1 MTMWRTLSLNRK
13 LAIGAIA
20 LGALAVFAEPYAGP
34 AVSIAPR
41 DLAVMV
47 QREVDHVTPRE
58 LADWIVAG
66 RADFRVV
73 DVRSADQYAAYHIPG
88 AENLSVAALPDQRFE
103 PTEKVVLYSDEGTH
117 AAQAWF
123 LLRARG
129 ARNAYILL
137 NGLSGWKE
145 EVLFPAL
152 EPASTPF
159 QRQRN
164 DQLARVAAHF
174 GGRAVDPG
182 GASPGATPAAVPM
195 PVMTMP
201 AAPAAATAT
210 AGTTPRKK
218 KEGC

>member
-1 MTMWRTLSLNRK
+1 MWKTLTVNRK
-13 LAIGAIA
+13 LAVGAIA
-20 LGALAVFAEPYAGP
+20 LGAVAVFAEPYSGH

-47 QREVDHVTPRE
+47 EREVDHVTPRD
-58 LADWIVAG
+58 LADWLVAG
-66 RADFRVV
+66 RADFRLV
-73 DVRSADQYAAYHIPG
+73 DVRSAEQYAAYHIPG
-88 AENLSVAALPDQRFE
+88 AEHVSVSALPDLRVE

-137 NGLSGWKE
+137 NGLSGWRE
-145 EVLFPAL
+145 EVLFPTL

-164 DQLARVAAHF
+164 DQLASVAAHF
-174 GGRAVDPG
+174 GGRAMDAAGVAQ
-182 GASPGATPAAVPM
+182 GAPSPAAQM
-195 PVMTMP
+195 PVMAMP
-201 AAPAAATAT
+201 QAPAGAPVAAGA
-210 AGTTPRKK
+210 APRKK
-218 KEGC
+218 QEGC